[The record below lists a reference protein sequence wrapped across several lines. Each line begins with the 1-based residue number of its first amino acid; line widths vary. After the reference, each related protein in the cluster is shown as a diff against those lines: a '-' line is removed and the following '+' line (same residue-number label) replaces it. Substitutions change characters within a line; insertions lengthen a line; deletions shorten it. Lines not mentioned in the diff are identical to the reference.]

1 MAGSKDRGNGLWP
14 EFAPG
19 IRTGARQRT
28 RRILEQGIRGPAVL
42 FCGNDEKAEDGNG
55 YILRIYENRNT
66 RTSMT
71 VNLGFEIS
79 HVEECD
85 LLERTLRS
93 IETDGHRFKDFIKP
107 YGD

>member
-1 MAGSKDRGNGLWP
+1 M
-14 EFAPG
+14 
-19 IRTGARQRT
+19 
-28 RRILEQGIRGPAVL
+28 L
-42 FCGNDEKAEDGNG
+42 FVEIDEKAEDGNG

-85 LLERTLRS
+85 LLERT
-93 IETDGHRFKDFIKP
+93 
-107 YGD
+107 